1 MPRSTTIYSG
11 WGWDEVTASAILA
24 TALLRKGYR
33 IYVEFP
39 SPSERKGLAITKSYA
54 VGISQKDGV
63 ILRDSISIQY
73 IPEKRL
79 GVVLKYDSTGKSDLI
94 MRFSNVGSLSATMLE
109 YVETLNERVNIPEQ
123 VLCDIEAINTGEYD
137 KVSKLGR
144 VMLRA
149 LKVNYNSKEFRQLM
163 YTFMM
168 EVLRTKTLRPS
179 EELLKENEKYDKA
192 MELAEKILENRE
204 YIQYDKLKVIV
215 ISSKFNRE
223 LIKVNYPL
231 LKPVTYDILMKV
243 CKKDGVAIL
252 VQETEL
258 GHTIRVCLYRRD
270 VSFVKV
276 ISAIP
281 KEMSEKLNI
290 ILRGNHIIIKFRNPQ
305 ESTLN
310 NVLDVVDI
318 IANAIVTQLRT
329 TEQQRKPRKR

>member
-39 SPSERKGLAITKSYA
+39 SPNERKGLAITKSYA
-54 VGISQKDGV
+54 VGISHKDGA
-63 ILRDSISIQY
+63 ILQDSISIQY
-73 IPEKRL
+73 IPERRL
-79 GVVLKYDSTGKSDLI
+79 GMVLKYDSTGKSDLI

-109 YVETLNERVNIPEQ
+109 YVETLNERVDVPEQ
-123 VLCDIEAINTGEYD
+123 VLHDIEAINSGEYD

-144 VMLRA
+144 VVLRA

-168 EVLRTKTLRPS
+168 EVLRTKTLKPS

-192 MELAEKILENRE
+192 MELAEKIIENKE

-223 LIKVNYPL
+223 LIKKNYSL

-243 CKKDGVAIL
+243 CRRDGVAVL

-305 ESTLN
+305 ESTLD
-310 NVLDVVDI
+310 NVLDVVDV
-318 IANAIVTQLRT
+318 IANAIVPQLKAA
-329 TEQQRKPRKR
+329 EQQRRPRKR